1 MRILLA
7 EDNVDNREMLTRRL
21 ERKGFTVVCAV
32 DGKEATERERDSHPD
47 LILMDVSMPIMSGI
61 EATIAIRSEGVNRN
75 VPIIALT
82 AHAMEGDRQKCLD
95 AGCNDFATKPVDFK
109 LLQQLIEKYGPDS
122 GEKAIA
128 AAR

>member
-1 MRILLA
+1 MRVLLA

-21 ERKGFTVVCAV
+21 ERKGHTVICAV
-32 DGKEATERERDSHPD
+32 DGLEATERARDSSPD
-47 LILMDVSMPIMSGI
+47 IILMDVSMPIMSGI
-61 EATIAIRSEGVNRN
+61 EATAMIRKEGVDRD

-109 LLQQLIEKYGPDS
+109 LLSDLMDKHCRGAGS
-122 GEKAIA
+122 A
-128 AAR
+128 AATG

>member
-21 ERKGFTVVCAV
+21 EKRGFVVICAV
-32 DGKEATERERDSHPD
+32 NGKEATERAVDSAPD
-47 LILMDVSMPIMSGI
+47 LILMDVSMPILSGI
-61 EATIAIRSEGVNRN
+61 EATQWIRENAADRD

-82 AHAMEGDRQKCLD
+82 AHAMDGDRRKCLD

-109 LLQQLIEKYGPDS
+109 ILTTLIEKHARP
-122 GEKAIA
+122 A
-128 AAR
+128 ASAVAATG

>member
-7 EDNVDNREMLTRRL
+7 EDNIDNREMLMRRL
-21 ERKGFTVVCAV
+21 EKKGFFVICAV
-32 DGKEATERERDSHPD
+32 DGKEATERAVDSAPD
-47 LILMDVSMPIMSGI
+47 LILMDVSMPFLSGI
-61 EATIAIRSEGVNRN
+61 EATLWIRENAPDNN

-109 LLQQLIEKYGPDS
+109 LLLSLIEKYARPN
-122 GEKAIA
+122 APRIA
-128 AAR
+128 AAAG

>member
-21 ERKGFTVVCAV
+21 ERKGFEVVCAV
-32 DGKEATERERDSHPD
+32 DGKEAVERAADSLPD

-61 EATIAIRSEGVNRN
+61 EATKAIRASAENRH

-82 AHAMEGDRQKCLD
+82 AHAMEGDRQKCIE
-95 AGCNDFATKPVDFK
+95 AGCNEFATKPVDFK
-109 LLQQLIEKYGPDS
+109 HLISLIEKHLDQPPTPV
-122 GEKAIA
+122 A
-128 AAR
+128 AA

>member
-1 MRILLA
+1 MRVLLA

-21 ERKGFTVVCAV
+21 EKKGFVVVCAV
-32 DGKEATERERDSHPD
+32 DGKEATERAVDSAPD
-47 LILMDVSMPIMSGI
+47 LILMDVSMPILSGI
-61 EATIAIRSEGVNRN
+61 EATLWIRANAPDKD

-109 LLQQLIEKYGPDS
+109 LLMILIDKYCRP
-122 GEKAIA
+122 A
-128 AAR
+128 AAQPVAASA

>member
-21 ERKGFTVVCAV
+21 ERRGFEVICAV
-32 DGKEATERERDSHPD
+32 DGREATERAADSSPD

-61 EATIAIRSEGVNRN
+61 EATLVIRARDAGGD

-82 AHAMEGDRQKCLD
+82 AHAMEGDRQRCLD

-109 LLQQLIEKYGPDS
+109 LLIEIIEKHLQRPP
-122 GEKAIA
+122 APIA
-128 AAR
+128 AAG

>member
-21 ERKGFTVVCAV
+21 EKRGFVVICAV
-32 DGKEATERERDSHPD
+32 NGKEATERAVDSAPD
-47 LILMDVSMPIMSGI
+47 LILMDVSMPILSGI
-61 EATIAIRSEGVNRN
+61 EATRWIRENAADRD

-82 AHAMEGDRQKCLD
+82 AHAMDGDRRKCLD

-109 LLQQLIEKYGPDS
+109 ILTTLIEKHARP
-122 GEKAIA
+122 A
-128 AAR
+128 ASAVAATG

>member
-7 EDNVDNREMLTRRL
+7 EDNSDNREMLTRRL
-21 ERKGFTVVCAV
+21 EKKGFTVICAV
-32 DGKEATERERDSHPD
+32 DGKEATERSVDSSPD

-61 EATIAIRSEGVNRN
+61 EAALWIRANSAQNN

-109 LLQQLIEKYGPDS
+109 LLLTLIEKHAGPVAVRRV
-122 GEKAIA
+122 G
-128 AAR
+128 

>member
-7 EDNVDNREMLTRRL
+7 EDNIDNREMLTRRL
-21 ERKGFTVVCAV
+21 ERKGFTVICAV
-32 DGKEATERERDSHPD
+32 DGKETTERAVDSSPD
-47 LILMDVSMPIMSGI
+47 LILMDLSMPIMSGI
-61 EATIAIRSEGVNRN
+61 EATLWIRANTVRNN

-109 LLQQLIEKYGPDS
+109 LLMNLIEKHAGPVS
-122 GEKAIA
+122 TAPVA
-128 AAR
+128 AAG

>member
-7 EDNVDNREMLTRRL
+7 EDNIDNREMLTRRL
-21 ERKGFTVVCAV
+21 EKKGFEVVCAV
-32 DGKEATERERDSHPD
+32 DGKEATERAVDSAPD
-47 LILMDVSMPIMSGI
+47 LILMDVSMPFLSGI
-61 EATIAIRSEGVNRN
+61 EATAWIRANAANRD

-109 LLQQLIEKYGPDS
+109 LLLGLIEKHARQNS
-122 GEKAIA
+122 SAIA
-128 AAR
+128 AAAG